1 MCADWHRRL
10 TVSAALAAIASL
22 GAAQGAPSPAD
33 IAKAVREY
41 RVAHEQPIIQ
51 ELVDLLAIPNIAS
64 DEPNI
69 RRNADR
75 LRVMLER
82 RGFGCGS
89 SRSRSAG
96 RSSSPTWPRPA
107 PRAPSCSTRTTT
119 ASRRTRKPGRAPVPS
134 NPASGPTASRRAARF
149 ARSRA
154 PARRTRTTGA
164 STRARPPTTSRPSS
178 RCSPRSMRS
187 PATGIPRAVNLR
199 VVLDSEEENG
209 SPGAGAGA
217 RRAPRPRARRPA
229 RHRRRPRA
237 PVRTPARVLREP
249 RRVRLQSHRLR
260 PGARPA
266 QRPLRQ
272 LGAEPGDAAV
282 AAPRVHEGR
291 LGARA
296 HRRVLC
302 RRACR

>member
-1 MCADWHRRL
+1 MCADWHRLL
-10 TVSAALAAIASL
+10 TPGAALAAFASF

-33 IAKAVREY
+33 VATAVREY

-82 RGFGCGS
+82 RGFSVRFFEVPTRGPIIFADLSAPGAARTVVFYAHYDGQPTDPKAWTGTGPFEPGLRTDS
-89 SRSRSAG
+89 IEAGGALRPFPGAGTPYQDDWRIYARSA
-96 RSSSPTWPRPA
+96 SDDKSPIVA
-107 PRAPSCSTRTTT
+107 LL
-119 ASRRTRKPGRAPVPS
+119 
-134 NPASGPTASRRAARF
+134 AAVD
-149 ARSRA
+149 ALA
-154 PARRTRTTGA
+154 AK
-164 STRARPPTTSRPSS
+164 
-178 RCSPRSMRS
+178 
-187 PATGIPRAVNLR
+187 GIARAVNLR

-217 RRAPRPRARRPA
+217 RRAPRPRARRRA

-237 PVRTPARVLREP
+237 PVRTPARVLRQP
-249 RRVRLQSHRLR
+249 RRVRLQPHRLR

-272 LGAEPGDAAV
+272 LGAEPGDAAG
-282 AAPRVHEGR
+282 AACWRP
-291 LGARA
+291 
-296 HRRVLC
+296 
-302 RRACR
+302 